1 MSPLFQYASLAAI
14 GIPTALGAHRLS
26 ASLRGS
32 ITRQL
37 ILRSF
42 IEGFALLPGI
52 ALAGFVL
59 GQRGSTNVFDM
70 LRVGGAFILPYA
82 AARIAAYR
90 SSVSHS
96 LRRENTVPFTDRKS
110 TRLNSS
116 HSQISYAV
124 FCLKKK

>member
-70 LRVGGAFILPYA
+70 LRVGVLSSYPTPRLASQRTDPASLTA
-82 AARIAAYR
+82 CAARIQ
-90 SSVSHS
+90 
-96 LRRENTVPFTDRKS
+96 F
-110 TRLNSS
+110 
-116 HSQISYAV
+116 
-124 FCLKKK
+124 

>member
-59 GQRGSTNVFDM
+59 GQRCSTNVFDM
-70 LRVGGAFILPYA
+70 LRGGGAFILPYA
-82 AARIAAYR
+82 SARIAAYR
-90 SSVSHS
+90 STVSHS
-96 LRRENTVPFTDRKS
+96 LRPENTVPLTP
-110 TRLNSS
+110 
-116 HSQISYAV
+116 
-124 FCLKKK
+124 CLQWLLTNPAAPVHC